1 MVKPNYIPRTLVGVG
16 GVRLFDI
23 PGVVYPKEMLRPAR
37 GMNRGSGKPY
47 DKVPSWGIDTAT
59 AAGMLRSSRS
69 SARAVLH
76 RHKVG
81 YRLVSVPGGPP
92 RLYWRRSQVEAL
104 AARRGPLVKQCPAR
118 MVDSVTAR
126 AMLGVGRSTLYRY
139 VHRRLLHEKQV
150 RLVTARGTRVKAYYL
165 RSEVA
170 KLAARMRAIRARQQE
185 LTHLLQLREQVNAGD
200 WIEDAPLLAADEGL
214 PTPVAGLD
222 SPTVSED
229 APSAIPA
236 PKKTSAPP
244 RMRKPRTAPG
254 RKQAES

>member
-16 GVRLFDI
+16 GVRLFNI

-37 GMNRGSGKPY
+37 GMDRGSGKPY
-47 DKVPSWGIDTAT
+47 DKVPRWGIDTAT
-59 AAGMLRSSRS
+59 AAGLLHSSRS

-81 YRLVSVPGGPP
+81 YRLVAVSGGPP

-170 KLAARMRAIRARQQE
+170 KLAARMRAIRARQLE
-185 LTHLLQLREQVNAGD
+185 LTRLLQLREQTAAGA
-200 WIEDAPLLAADEGL
+200 WPEETGLSAAEEIRPAAVS
-214 PTPVAGLD
+214 PTPKRAKK
-222 SPTVSED
+222 SP
-229 APSAIPA
+229 
-236 PKKTSAPP
+236 
-244 RMRKPRTAPG
+244 

>member
-37 GMNRGSGKPY
+37 GMNRGNGKPY

-59 AAGMLRSSRS
+59 AAGLLHSSRS

-81 YRLVSVPGGPP
+81 YRLVAVEGGPP
-92 RLYWRRSQVEAL
+92 RLYWRRTQVEAL

-126 AMLGVGRSTLYRY
+126 KMLGVGRSTLYRY

-150 RLVTARGTRVKAYYL
+150 RLVTPRGTRVKAYYL

-170 KLAARMRAIRARQQE
+170 KLSARMRAIRARQLE
-185 LTHLLQLREQVNAGD
+185 LTRLLQLREQAAAGEWSGGVD
-200 WIEDAPLLAADEGL
+200 LMAADESFL
-214 PTPVAGLD
+214 
-222 SPTVSED
+222 
-229 APSAIPA
+229 PSAQE
-236 PKKTSAPP
+236 PP
-244 RMRKPRTAPG
+244 PDLSREEETPSPPMSQKRATKP

>member
-1 MVKPNYIPRTLVGVG
+1 MVKPNIIPRTLVGVG
-16 GVRLFDI
+16 GIRLFNH
-23 PGVVYPKEMLRPAR
+23 PGVTYPKEMLRPAR

-47 DKVPSWGIDTAT
+47 DKAPSWGIDTAT
-59 AAGMLRSSRS
+59 AAGMLHSSRS

-81 YRLVSVPGGPP
+81 YRLVAVAGGPP
-92 RLYWRRSQVEAL
+92 RLYWRRSQVQTI

-118 MVDSVTAR
+118 MVDSATAR
-126 AMLGVGRSTLYRY
+126 TMLGVGRSTLYRY

-170 KLAARMRAIRARQQE
+170 KLAARMRAIRARQLE
-185 LTHLLQLREQVNAGD
+185 LTRLLQLREQAAVGE
-200 WIEDAPLLAADEGL
+200 WPEDPVLMAAEEGL
-214 PTPVAGLD
+214 GSAPAFPTPELKAARVKK
-222 SPTVSED
+222 
-229 APSAIPA
+229 SA
-236 PKKTSAPP
+236 
-244 RMRKPRTAPG
+244 

>member
-1 MVKPNYIPRTLVGVG
+1 MVKPNFIPRTLVGVG

-37 GMNRGSGKPY
+37 GMSRDSGKPY
-47 DKVPSWGIDTAT
+47 SKVPSWGIDTAT
-59 AAGMLRSSRS
+59 AAGMLHSSRS

-76 RHKVG
+76 RHKIG
-81 YRLVSVPGGPP
+81 YRLVAVSGGPP
-92 RLYWRRSQVEAL
+92 RLYWRRKQVEAL

-150 RLVTARGTRVKAYYL
+150 RLVTPRGTRVKAYYL

-185 LTHLLQLREQVNAGD
+185 LTHLLKLRSDAAAREWTGD
-200 WIEDAPLLAADEGL
+200 SISLPEFDGAAAPAETAMQMPSAEAL
-214 PTPVAGLD
+214 PA
-222 SPTVSED
+222 
-229 APSAIPA
+229 AIPA
-236 PKKTSAPP
+236 ENNVIPP
-244 RMRKPRTAPG
+244 EQKSRRERRSCT
-254 RKQAES
+254 QAES